1 MFGDLFQAG
10 VTSAV
15 VAAERA
21 INNDRHFRDFLNEFR
36 FESLLP
42 LHGNVNLVDWE
53 AFVLDIASTP
63 S

>member
-42 LHGNVNLVDWE
+42 LHGNVNLVD
-53 AFVLDIASTP
+53 
-63 S
+63 